1 MCDAMVHTDYRDPE
15 RARQRPGGG
24 AGHTETGAEAGA
36 HREGHQA
43 DVGEADA
50 CLVHRF
56 ADDAGDDIG
65 MVVRRLPGMEPAFL
79 GTEHVQLI
87 GEDVAVVV
95 DYPHAQRVGGTLDP
109 QSYHATPDTLA
120 IFEGA

>member
-1 MCDAMVHTDYRDPE
+1 
-15 RARQRPGGG
+15 
-24 AGHTETGAEAGA
+24 
-36 HREGHQA
+36 
-43 DVGEADA
+43 
-50 CLVHRF
+50 
-56 ADDAGDDIG
+56 

-109 QSYHATPDTLA
+109 QRDHEIPETFSV
-120 IFEGA
+120 FEVA